1 MRVFRVSSPGAI
13 PPLAPVGGVCSTSF
27 SGDSAPVY
35 NRSIQGRGGFLTRP
49 TLQGKV
55 NLRNGCRHIRPIFA
69 LGPGRVRNPPLPVQC
84 KYALRIPVREMRGGA
99 GEKGRSR
106 KKEGRPVKR
115 GGLKQVLGALLV
127 SVTGIIVLLLQA
139 SENNPPSK
147 EPYQTLAPGTPG
159 SLAESRPVWA
169 SLLRFVPVRPGSA
182 KFSRLPQSLP
192 EVGAAFP
199 EGFPAPAG
207 KPAPAIIAGVGAIG
221 RSPAGCRRRT
231 AGAESW
237 VRPGHWRFP
246 QEGLAAGSATRPRA
260 SSGIPG

>member
-1 MRVFRVSSPGAI
+1 M
-13 PPLAPVGGVCSTSF
+13 
-27 SGDSAPVY
+27 
-35 NRSIQGRGGFLTRP
+35 
-49 TLQGKV
+49 
-55 NLRNGCRHIRPIFA
+55 
-69 LGPGRVRNPPLPVQC
+69 
-84 KYALRIPVREMRGGA
+84 RIPAR
-99 GEKGRSR
+99 EKGGGKGERRR
-106 KKEGRPVKR
+106 KGVEVEKEEGRPVKR

-169 SLLRFVPVRPGSA
+169 SLLRFVPVVPVRPGSA

-192 EVGAAFP
+192 EVGAALP
-199 EGFPAPAG
+199 EGFPAPAFR
-207 KPAPAIIAGVGAIG
+207 PAPAVIAGIGAIADTVAIG

-246 QEGLAAGSATRPRA
+246 REGLAADSATRPRA
-260 SSGIPG
+260 FSGIPG

>member
-1 MRVFRVSSPGAI
+1 MPTRLENTGK
-13 PPLAPVGGVCSTSF
+13 
-27 SGDSAPVY
+27 GDES
-35 NRSIQGRGGFLTRP
+35 
-49 TLQGKV
+49 
-55 NLRNGCRHIRPIFA
+55 
-69 LGPGRVRNPPLPVQC
+69 
-84 KYALRIPVREMRGGA
+84 GGA
-99 GEKGRSR
+99 GETSRSR

-182 KFSRLPQSLP
+182 QFPRLPQSLP

-207 KPAPAIIAGVGAIG
+207 KPAPAIIAGIGAIADTVAIG

-246 QEGLAAGSATRPRA
+246 REGLAADSATRPRA
-260 SSGIPG
+260 FSGIPG

>member
-1 MRVFRVSSPGAI
+1 MRAGA
-13 PPLAPVGGVCSTSF
+13 
-27 SGDSAPVY
+27 
-35 NRSIQGRGGFLTRP
+35 
-49 TLQGKV
+49 K
-55 NLRNGCRHIRPIFA
+55 
-69 LGPGRVRNPPLPVQC
+69 
-84 KYALRIPVREMRGGA
+84 
-99 GEKGRSR
+99 EKGVEVA
-106 KKEGRPVKR
+106 KEEGRPVKR

-147 EPYQTLAPGTPG
+147 EPYQTLASGTPG
-159 SLAESRPVWA
+159 SLAESLPVWA

-182 KFSRLPQSLP
+182 QFPRLPQSLP

-199 EGFPAPAG
+199 EGFPAPAFR
-207 KPAPAIIAGVGAIG
+207 PAPAIIAGVGAIVGAIG

-246 QEGLAAGSATRPRA
+246 REGLAAGSATQPRA